1 MDKNTRAMLQALLN
15 ALGSRNTTTEDAA
28 YDDSLEEQPDDDIV
42 RVTTRNVHKNKD
54 SLANFIEL
62 AKKYGITTNGS
73 RKQIA
78 ERLSSSRGVYLSK
91 TEKNLILPYLSDSV
105 NKRIYVL
112 IIYAYLIVL
121 ISVYY

>member
-1 MDKNTRAMLQALLN
+1 MNKNQ
-15 ALGSRNTTTEDAA
+15 
-28 YDDSLEEQPDDDIV
+28 
-42 RVTTRNVHKNKD
+42 D

-105 NKRIYVL
+105 NKRIL
-112 IIYAYLIVL
+112 LEHKTRKRL
-121 ISVYY
+121 PKSFNSS

>member
-1 MDKNTRAMLQALLN
+1 MD
-15 ALGSRNTTTEDAA
+15 
-28 YDDSLEEQPDDDIV
+28 
-42 RVTTRNVHKNKD
+42 KNKD

-91 TEKNLILPYLSDSV
+91 TEKELILPYLSNSV
-105 NKRIYVL
+105 NKRIL
-112 IIYAYLIVL
+112 LENKTRKRL
-121 ISVYY
+121 PKSFNSS